1 MLILRQFAVAPDRA
15 STGLSITADPHTADS
30 ALRLSWLSVR
40 PLSQPAV
47 WVVQAMSGLTGKPV
61 RDAGMGVYIGIS
73 YAEYAQ
79 AAAKAVPAVSTY
91 TATGGALSVA
101 AGVLMA
107 LYPVAGMST
116 AQ

>member
-1 MLILRQFAVAPDRA
+1 M
-15 STGLSITADPHTADS
+15 
-30 ALRLSWLSVR
+30 
-40 PLSQPAV
+40 
-47 WVVQAMSGLTGKPV
+47 WVMQAMPGLTGKPV

-101 AGVLMA
+101 AGVLME
-107 LYPVAGMST
+107 LYPVADTST